1 MYNRFR
7 IFHNFIEFVFITDMV
22 LNFFSAFVHK
32 ESYEVI
38 IDYKSIAI
46 NYLNG
51 WFAIDFVSI
60 FPFQLILNDPSQ
72 A

>member
-1 MYNRFR
+1 
-7 IFHNFIEFVFITDMV
+7 MV